1 MYNSDIFKD
10 SYVKIFEN
18 LENLSIIINNVKFN
32 IFTKNWDFIQNFKF
46 LK

>member
-10 SYVKIFEN
+10 SYVKIFKN

-32 IFTKNWDFIQNFKF
+32 IFTKN
-46 LK
+46 

>member
-18 LENLSIIINNVKFN
+18 LENLLIIINNVWFYTKF
-32 IFTKNWDFIQNFKF
+32 
-46 LK
+46 